1 VQRDRICAQLLAG
14 ENQHD
19 GSLWLAAHGDQ
30 TCVPALMRVLQ
41 DNRPD
46 PDSGISV
53 CTYDHAVAALKKS
66 SGDYA
71 DRTYKEWV
79 EWYASYEEKSSD

>member
-1 VQRDRICAQLLAG
+1 VRRARVCEQLLAG

-19 GSLWLAAHGDQ
+19 GSLWLAGHGDR
-30 TCVPALMRVLQ
+30 TCVPALMRVLK

-46 PDSGISV
+46 PDSDVSV

-66 SGDYA
+66 SGNYT
-71 DRTYKEWV
+71 DRTYAEWV
-79 EWYASYEEKSSD
+79 EWYAEFAEKSLE